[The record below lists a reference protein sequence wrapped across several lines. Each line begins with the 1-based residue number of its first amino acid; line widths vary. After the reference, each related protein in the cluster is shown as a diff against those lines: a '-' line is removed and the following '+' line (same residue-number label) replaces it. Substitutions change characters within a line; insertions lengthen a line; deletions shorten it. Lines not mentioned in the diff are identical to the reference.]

1 MLGCTTNEK
10 QAAQSAFDAIVNA
23 LDGAVSGYE
32 DAMKKLN
39 YLLEAPRE
47 ACDKAQNAPFAP
59 PQTVQEAVSH
69 AVERIHD
76 ANISLCNIIDRLQEQ
91 VGELKILP

>member
-10 QAAQSAFDAIVNA
+10 QAPQGAFDAIVNA

-32 DAMKKLN
+32 DKVKKLT
-39 YLLEAPRE
+39 YLLEAPRP
-47 ACDKAQNAPFAP
+47 ACDQAQNIPISP
-59 PQTVQEAVSH
+59 LTVQEAVAH
-69 AVERIHD
+69 AAKQIND

-91 VGELKILP
+91 VGELKILS